1 MSFSITATQKSYPQ
15 IASAKRKSIITRFFQ
30 WAEGE
35 DKKHHIGWVG
45 VSITSMSAV
54 FFPLTMAAV
63 LVQGASFSL
72 IMAAMVSLA
81 LVVITNLAALSTKYT
96 IPFFFLGILIDA
108 GIVVAAMVNSQ

>member
-1 MSFSITATQKSYPQ
+1 
-15 IASAKRKSIITRFFQ
+15 
-30 WAEGE
+30 
-35 DKKHHIGWVG
+35 
-45 VSITSMSAV
+45 
-54 FFPLTMAAV
+54 MAAV